1 MSSEIENLFGLLV
14 GFIKEVY
21 LELFLFKQHD
31 YCKKIDNKVTHFTK
45 PNGETKVMVYKFNKI
60 GIYILKEKV
69 FLLLEGRICRD
80 LLSN

>member
-45 PNGETKVMVYKFNKI
+45 PNGEKKVKVYKFN
-60 GIYILKEKV
+60 
-69 FLLLEGRICRD
+69 
-80 LLSN
+80 